1 MESKSREVLHQ
12 ECEVMSVFA
21 FGFEWLAFSLPSRNG
36 IVFVL
41 RSMFVRFFPLFPF
54 HKIFINNN
62 NEGFCMPQD
71 EKERE
76 RERAR
81 LPEKGPKSWLVVFCV
96 SQLQF
101 SQ

>member
-1 MESKSREVLHQ
+1 MACILTP
-12 ECEVMSVFA
+12 
-21 FGFEWLAFSLPSRNG
+21 LSRNG

-76 RERAR
+76 RALAR
-81 LPEKGPKSWLVVFCV
+81 EGAEELVVFCV
-96 SQLQF
+96 FHSCSF
-101 SQ
+101 PSDSPIRH

>member
-1 MESKSREVLHQ
+1 MESKSREVLYQ

-21 FGFEWLAFSLPSRNG
+21 FGLNGLHSHSPLSKWNSICASFYVCSL
-36 IVFVL
+36 
-41 RSMFVRFFPLFPF
+41 FPLFPF

-76 RERAR
+76 RESSR
-81 LPEKGPKSWLVVFCV
+81 PEKEPKSW
-96 SQLQF
+96 
-101 SQ
+101 